1 MKWKERGMVS
11 MINKDYFKYL
21 IKQNKKYLILI
32 YVVGIIIPFLTLNSL
47 IPDPYIDY
55 QIARIPGM
63 ISLIYGFA
71 LSCIVPIYLFSFFNR
86 SIASVSSLAQHCG
99 A

>member
-32 YVVGIIIPFLTLNSL
+32 YLVGIIIPFLGIIIEYT
-47 IPDPYIDY
+47 P
-55 QIARIPGM
+55 
-63 ISLIYGFA
+63 
-71 LSCIVPIYLFSFFNR
+71 LSD
-86 SIASVSSLAQHCG
+86 
-99 A
+99 

>member
-47 IPDPYIDY
+47 IPDPYGDFEIV
-55 QIARIPGM
+55 RIPGM

-71 LSCIVPIYLFSFFNR
+71 LSCIVPIYL
-86 SIASVSSLAQHCG
+86 
-99 A
+99 